1 MPKKPA
7 FEDTPE
13 LTALAARL
21 ADLRKRASELGKAG
35 ADILMVRL
43 KLMPLSAEMDYARA
57 SQEKKDYERI
67 GRLLNDIG
75 AELDDAERLL
85 AEDIADGKKHEVPET
100 PQEEGSAKTEA
111 PPDKKKEE
119 NKQP

>member
-21 ADLRKRASELGKAG
+21 ADLRKRASDLGKAG
-35 ADILMVRL
+35 ADILMARL
-43 KLMPLSAEMDYARA
+43 KFMPLSAEMEYARA
-57 SQEKKDYERI
+57 SQERKDYERL

-100 PQEEGSAKTEA
+100 PQEDSAKTKA
-111 PPDKKKEE
+111 PGTAEKK
-119 NKQP
+119 P